1 MENTESPTETVDSAT
16 EETETPV
23 ETVEPE
29 STAEETETPTETV
42 EEAEA
47 TAETVEETETTAET
61 GEETETAAETGE
73 EIETTTEETTAEEAA
88 ETPTET
94 LEETETTSEA
104 VETTTETLEPES
116 TTEAAEP
123 PTEETTAETPIESV
137 DTEPPKEDLNTPMEP
152 VATEVL
158 DVHSEPV
165 KNAAPLAVAAIPIV
179 PVNTRSSEEQSEQDE
194 PVLPIT
200 KEESPTEEVA
210 VHSPTS
216 TLQIEDRIEEGFN
229 EDALNK
235 SKSTEQTVDHENN
248 DDIAKKSGEENINDL
263 VLKNTDK
270 FAILDILETDHMR
283 DYTSQDD
290 EKIVEDSVSSQSPN
304 FLKASDGRLKM
315 VSTRGFTVHELN

>member
-47 TAETVEETETTAET
+47 TAETVEETETTAE
-61 GEETETAAETGE
+61 E
-73 EIETTTEETTAEEAA
+73 TAEEAT

-123 PTEETTAETPIESV
+123 PTEETTAETPIETV